1 MAHTHP
7 VVVKILKT
15 LWSQHSLRHPEFH
28 AFYRFQNHIFF
39 PFLTDFC
46 QEKYLFFL
54 TFSPLQKVKISSER
68 LRKSG
73 ETQQKKCRLQF
84 YVASTTTY
92 TRLHPSPL
100 SRTLSTSEQFP
111 NTGLEH
117 LILASS
123 FHNGSLSAAKTMCQ
137 HSRKTLTTAAVH
149 VAVQFALTVC

>member
-73 ETQQKKCRLQF
+73 ETQQKKVPTIVLRCV
-84 YVASTTTY
+84 YY
-92 TRLHPSPL
+92 YLHTSPSIATQPH
-100 SRTLSTSEQFP
+100 F
-111 NTGLEH
+111 
-117 LILASS
+117 
-123 FHNGSLSAAKTMCQ
+123 
-137 HSRKTLTTAAVH
+137 VH
-149 VAVQFALTVC
+149 V